1 MNAILNH
8 DYATQFLEDL
18 REPGAAYFSPSAFS
32 SILHISAQRLAE
44 LAKVHRTTTTR
55 SPDAEKLQDFLR
67 GAATILAIAV
77 ELSGG
82 DRQRAVFW
90 FRNVPLLELDG
101 RTAEQLVA
109 DGAAEGVRD
118 YLINLSAG
126 ATG

>member
-8 DYATQFLEDL
+8 DHGARFLEDL
-18 REPGAAYFSPSAFS
+18 REPGAPYFSPSAFS
-32 SILHISAQRLAE
+32 NTLHISTQRLAE

-55 SPDAEKLQDFLR
+55 SPDAEKLQDYLR
-67 GAATILAIAV
+67 GAASVLAIAV
-77 ELSGG
+77 ELTGG
-82 DRQRAVFW
+82 DRQRAGLW
-90 FRNVPLLELDG
+90 FRNVPLMELDG

-109 DGAAEGVRD
+109 EGQAEGVRD

>member
-1 MNAILNH
+1 MRIS
-8 DYATQFLEDL
+8 DW
-18 REPGAAYFSPSAFS
+18 S
-32 SILHISAQRLAE
+32 SDVCASD

-55 SPDAEKLQDFLR
+55 SPDAEKLQDYLR
-67 GAATILAIAV
+67 GAVSVLAIAV
-77 ELSGG
+77 ELTGG

-90 FRNVPLLELDG
+90 FRNVPLMELDG

-109 DGAAEGVRD
+109 DGSADGVRD